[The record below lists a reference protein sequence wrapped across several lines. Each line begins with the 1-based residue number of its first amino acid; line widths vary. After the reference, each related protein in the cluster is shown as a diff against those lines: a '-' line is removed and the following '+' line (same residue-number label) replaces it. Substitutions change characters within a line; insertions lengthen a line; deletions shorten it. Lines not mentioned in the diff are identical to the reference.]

1 MLPFYRMSLPPV
13 KSDGLLVLTSGK
25 EPLPKPAT

>member
-13 KSDGLLVLTSGK
+13 KSDGLLGWAHAVAIYSRN
-25 EPLPKPAT
+25 A